1 MTAPPVIITP
11 PMRTP
16 IGEYD
21 KLRVVQVVCAALCL
35 AFVALVVVANMG
47 CAPSYFQRG
56 DVAAMLL
63 VALVLAATLLWA
75 TSADSDLRRSTG
87 SAACGAMTGLFLGTV
102 SIPVIA
108 VPLSILGCFR
118 LPRSGRARAGL
129 AVLVLAAAVAGLA
142 LPYVTRDLMGVT
154 QFTC

>member
-1 MTAPPVIITP
+1 MRAPL
-11 PMRTP
+11 R
-16 IGEYD
+16 GYD
-21 KLRVVQVVCAALCL
+21 KLRLVQVVCAALCL
-35 AFVALVVVANMG
+35 AFVALVVVANQG

-56 DVAAMLL
+56 DVAASL
-63 VALVLAATLLWA
+63 VMALVLAATLLWA
-75 TSADSDLRRSTG
+75 AGADSDLRRFTG

-102 SIPVIA
+102 SIPLMA
-108 VPLSILGCFR
+108 VPLSIIGCFR

-142 LPYVTRDLMGVT
+142 LPYVARDLTDVA